1 MHQNLIF
8 GTTGFL
14 PNLLL
19 WDVDVEIPA
28 LCGTPKFF
36 PRKFKKFH
44 NFSDIKWFGLK
55 PIGADF
61 IPQNV
66 KILKN
71 KGLSLVGVKGFSF
84 AAISHKTKVI
94 QKL

>member
-1 MHQNLIF
+1 MLRFRALF
-8 GTTGFL
+8 GTPIFFL
-14 PNLLL
+14 PK
-19 WDVDVEIPA
+19 I
-28 LCGTPKFF
+28 
-36 PRKFKKFH
+36 KKFR

-55 PIGADF
+55 PIEADF
-61 IPQNV
+61 IPRNV